1 MAVRSGVWVIVIV
14 SLFSGFGCARRFNHR
29 LPGYQP
35 GAAERIR
42 PCPWSGIYKIRWTG
56 DGEHFARIGGSERLV
71 LEGEALGFAT
81 RENGRI
87 VAIAGEE
94 RFELPELPPHATLC
108 YWYARGKEQ
117 TEFGRAM
124 ELAAQAAAVAIVEM
138 SVEMLESAIED
149 ELDLDDG
156 DDCDHHHHKRK
167 KDRDGDTR
175 PPPYP
180 HSPAPILEK

>member
-1 MAVRSGVWVIVIV
+1 MAVRAGVCVVVIV
-14 SLFSGFGCARRFNHR
+14 SLLACAGCTRRFNHR

-56 DGEHFARIGGSERLV
+56 DGKHFARIGASERLV
-71 LEGEALGFAT
+71 LQGEALGFVT
-81 RENGRI
+81 RENGRV

-94 RFELPELPPHATLC
+94 HFELANLPPHATLC

-124 ELAAQAAAVAIVEM
+124 ELAGQAAAVAIVEM
-138 SVEMLESAIED
+138 SAEMLESAIED
-149 ELDLDDG
+149 ELELDD
-156 DDCDHHHHKRK
+156 DDDDNRHPNRK
-167 KDRDGDTR
+167 KDRDRGKR

-180 HSPAPILEK
+180 HSPAPVME